1 MMNRFAALLLCAV
14 AIPYASA
21 QEFRLPGGSALDEA
35 ALERWMP
42 DLAREVLANYRDDNQ
57 DIYLSNR
64 YQLQLIAGN
73 YAAAAAAM
81 NALLARHPESAS
93 GHPLDR
99 SLATELYV
107 RARDLQ
113 TAKQVSVEDS
123 LSQSFHEVFA
133 RYDDKAAVSAADVL
147 QRPLNDFQDALQTL
161 LTRLNGSDQVSLADA
176 LELVRDFVSLQA
188 YRSLAPVIGD
198 LVSEDDQHRY
208 IIQQDVLIKTKDGA
222 TLSAIVVRSRNVR
235 EPRPAALFTTVQ
247 TNVSSELLRAKYA
260 AARGYVGVSSDTRG
274 KRLSPDEIVLYE
286 DDAQDLY
293 WVIDWISKQPWNNG
307 SVGMWGGS
315 NAGFMQWAAAKT
327 HHPALKTIVPYCPEN
342 PGYGLPMQNNVFLTA
357 NYAVNFYLTDNK
369 YLDDKTYN
377 DRARWRSL
385 VWDWYR
391 SGRPYRQIDQIEGTP
406 NKWLQRA
413 LQHPSYDAYWQ
424 SMTAYKDDF
433 AKLKIPIL
441 AIDGYYDDGQTF
453 AMLNLK
459 EHYLADPKAEH
470 YLLIGPYDHFGTQ
483 SPIKQ
488 TVLRGYTIDPVAQID
503 TPDITFQWFD
513 YVMRGGPKPAL
524 LQDRINFEVMGSNAW
539 RHVPSLDKTH
549 SEQLRLYLTETQA
562 NGSHLLSNRKPV
574 RSGELQ
580 QTVDFSDRTII
591 SANTYPDTILS
602 AKIDLSSGLN
612 FVSDPFEAPISVN
625 GMFSAVLK
633 LVTNKKDL
641 DIAMVLYEITPDGQY
656 FHLADIIQ
664 RASYARDM
672 TTRRLLTSGKV
683 QTVPL
688 QRTEFVS
695 RQLGKGSRLL
705 VVLDVN
711 KGPWAQVNYGT
722 GRDVSDESISDART
736 PLHLHW
742 HNDSYVQVPISR

>member
-1 MMNRFAALLLCAV
+1 MNRFAALWLCAI

-21 QEFRLPGGSALDEA
+21 QEFRLPGGPAPDET
-35 ALERWMP
+35 ALEQGMP
-42 DLAREVLANYRDDNQ
+42 DLAREVLARYHDDNQ
-57 DIYLSNR
+57 DIYLGNR
-64 YQLQLIAGN
+64 YPLELAAGN
-73 YAAAAAAM
+73 FTAAAATM
-81 NALLARHPESAS
+81 NALLARHPGLAS
-93 GHPLDR
+93 EHPQDR
-99 SLATELYV
+99 SLATQLYV

-113 TAKQVSVEDS
+113 TQKQLSVEDS
-123 LSQSFHEVFA
+123 LVQAFQEVFA
-133 RYDDKAAVSAADVL
+133 RYDDKAAVSAAEAL
-147 QRPLNDFQDALQTL
+147 QRPLNDVQNSLQTL
-161 LTRLNGSDQVSLADA
+161 LMRLNGSDQISLADA

-188 YRSLAPVIGD
+188 YRSLAPVIGG

-208 IIQQDVLIKTKDGA
+208 IIQQDVLVKTRDGA
-222 TLSAIVVRSRNVR
+222 TLSAIVVRSRNAR
-235 EPRPAALFTTVQ
+235 EPQPTALFTTVQ
-247 TNVSSELLRAKYA
+247 TNVGAEILRAKYA

-286 DDAQDLY
+286 DDARDLY
-293 WVIDWISKQPWNNG
+293 WVIDWISRQPWSNG

-315 NAGFMQWAAAKT
+315 NSGFMQWAAAKT

-342 PGYGLPMQNNVFLTA
+342 PGYGLPMLNNVFMTA

-377 DRARWRSL
+377 DNTRWRSL

-433 AKLKIPIL
+433 AKLRIPVL
-441 AIDGYYDDGQTF
+441 AIDGYYDDGQVF
-453 AMLNLK
+453 AMLNLE
-459 EHYLADPKAEH
+459 EHYRTDPKAEH

-524 LQDRINFEVMGSNAW
+524 LQDRINFEVMGANTW

-549 SEQLRLYLTETQA
+549 SEELRLYLTETPA
-562 NGSHLLSNRKPV
+562 NGYHLLSKRKPT
-574 RSGELQ
+574 RPDQLQ

-591 SANTYPDTILS
+591 SANTYPDPILS

-612 FVSDPFEAPISVN
+612 FVSDPFDAPISVN
-625 GMFSAVLK
+625 GMFSAMLK
-633 LVTNKKDL
+633 FVTNKKDL
-641 DIAMVLYEITPDGQY
+641 DIAMVLYEITPHGLY

-672 TTRRLLTSGKV
+672 TTRRLLTPGKL
-683 QTVPL
+683 QTIPL

-695 RQLGKGSRLL
+695 RQLRKGSRLL

-722 GRDVSDESISDART
+722 GMDVSDESISDART
-736 PLHLHW
+736 PLHVHW

>member
-1 MMNRFAALLLCAV
+1 MMNRFAALWLCAV

-21 QEFRLPGGSALDEA
+21 QEFRLPGGPAPDET
-35 ALERWMP
+35 ALEQGMP
-42 DLAREVLANYRDDNQ
+42 DLAREVLARYHDDNP
-57 DIYLSNR
+57 DIDLSNR
-64 YQLQLIAGN
+64 YPLELLAGN
-73 YAAAAAAM
+73 FTAAAATM
-81 NALLARHPESAS
+81 NALLARHPGSAE
-93 GHPLDR
+93 PPQDR
-99 SLATELYV
+99 SLATQLYV

-113 TAKQVSVEDS
+113 TVKPLAVEDS
-123 LSQSFHEVFA
+123 LAQAFHEVFA
-133 RYDDKAAVSAADVL
+133 RYDDKAAVSAAGAL
-147 QRPLNDFQDALQTL
+147 QRPLNDFQDALHTL
-161 LTRLNGSDQVSLADA
+161 LMRLSGSDRISLADA
-176 LELVRDFVSLQA
+176 LELVRDVVSLQA
-188 YRSLAPVIGD
+188 YRSLAPVIGG

-208 IIQQDVLIKTKDGA
+208 IIQQDVLIKTQDGV
-222 TLSAIVVRSRNVR
+222 TLSAIVVRSRNAR
-235 EPRPAALFTTVQ
+235 EPQPAALFTTVQ
-247 TNVSSELLRAKYA
+247 TDVSAELRRAKYA

-286 DDAQDLY
+286 DDARDLY

-315 NAGFMQWAAAKT
+315 NSGFMQWAAAKT

-342 PGYGLPMQNNVFLTA
+342 PGYGLPMLNNVFINA
-357 NYAVNFYLTDNK
+357 NYAVNFYLTNTK

-377 DRARWRSL
+377 DSARWRSL
-385 VWDWYR
+385 AWDWYR
-391 SGRPYRQIDQIEGTP
+391 SGRPYRQIDQIDGTP

-413 LQHPSYDAYWQ
+413 LQHPAYDAYWQ

-433 AKLKIPIL
+433 AQLKIPVL
-441 AIDGYYDDGQTF
+441 AIDGYYDDGQVF
-453 AMLNLK
+453 ALLNLE

-483 SPIKQ
+483 SSTKP

-513 YVMRGGPKPAL
+513 YVMRGGPRPAL
-524 LQDRINFEVMGSNAW
+524 LQDRINFEVMGANTW
-539 RHVPSLDKTH
+539 HHVPSLDKTH
-549 SEQLRLYLTETQA
+549 SEELRLYLTETAA
-562 NGSHLLSNRKPV
+562 NGYHLLSSRKPV

-580 QTVDFSDRTII
+580 QTVDFSDRTLI
-591 SANTYPDTILS
+591 SANIYPDTILS
-602 AKIDLSSGLN
+602 AKIDLSGGLN
-612 FVSDPFEAPISVN
+612 FVSDPFDAAISVN

-633 LVTNKKDL
+633 FVTNKKDL
-641 DIAMVLYEITPDGQY
+641 DIAMVLYEITPDGRY

-672 TTRRLLTSGKV
+672 TTRRLLTPGKV
-683 QTVPL
+683 QTIPL
-688 QRTEFVS
+688 RRTEFVS

-722 GRDVSDESISDART
+722 GKDVSDESIADART
-736 PLHLHW
+736 PLRLHW
-742 HNDSYVQVPISR
+742 HNDSYVRVPISR

>member
-1 MMNRFAALLLCAV
+1 MNRFGALWLCAV

-21 QEFRLPGGSALDEA
+21 QEFRLPGGPAPDETV
-35 ALERWMP
+35 LEQGMP
-42 DLAREVLANYRDDNQ
+42 DLAREVLARYRDDNQ

-64 YQLQLIAGN
+64 YQLELTAGDFT
-73 YAAAAAAM
+73 AAAATM
-81 NALLARHPESAS
+81 NALLVRHPEAAS
-93 GHPLDR
+93 EHPQDR
-99 SLATELYV
+99 SLATQLYV

-113 TAKQVSVEDS
+113 TEKQLSVEDS
-123 LSQSFHEVFA
+123 LAQAFHEVFA
-133 RYDDKAAVSAADVL
+133 RYDDKAAVSAAEAL
-147 QRPLNDFQDALQTL
+147 QRPLNDFQDALQAL
-161 LTRLNGSDQVSLADA
+161 LMRLKGSDRISLADA
-176 LELVRDFVSLQA
+176 LELVRAFASLQA
-188 YRSLAPVIGD
+188 HRSLGPVIGG

-222 TLSAIVVRSRNVR
+222 TLSAIVVRSRNAR
-235 EPRPAALFTTVQ
+235 EPQPAALFTTVQ
-247 TNVSSELLRAKYA
+247 TNVSAELLRAKYA

-286 DDAQDLY
+286 DDARDLY
-293 WVIDWISKQPWNNG
+293 WVIDWISKQPWSNG

-315 NAGFMQWAAAKT
+315 NSGFMQWAAAKT

-342 PGYGLPMQNNVFLTA
+342 PGYGLPMLNNVFLNA

-377 DRARWRSL
+377 DSARWRSL
-385 VWDWYR
+385 AWDWYR

-413 LQHPSYDAYWQ
+413 LQHPAYDTYWQ

-433 AKLKIPIL
+433 AKLKIPVL
-441 AIDGYYDDGQTF
+441 AIDGYYDDGQVF
-453 AMLNLK
+453 AMLNLE

-483 SPIKQ
+483 SHTKP

-513 YVMRGGPKPAL
+513 HVMRGGPKPAL
-524 LQDRINFEVMGSNAW
+524 LQDRINFEVMGANTW
-539 RHVPSLDKTH
+539 RHVPSLDETH
-549 SEQLRLYLTETQA
+549 SEELRLYLTETPA
-562 NGSHLLSNRKPV
+562 NGYHLLSKRKPA
-574 RSGELQ
+574 RLDELR
-580 QTVDFSDRTII
+580 QTVDFSDRTSI
-591 SANTYPDTILS
+591 SANTYPDPILS
-602 AKIDLSSGLN
+602 EKIDLSSGLN
-612 FVSDPFEAPISVN
+612 FVSDPFDAPISVN
-625 GMFSAVLK
+625 GMFSAMLK
-633 LVTNKKDL
+633 FVTNKKDL
-641 DIAMVLYEITPDGQY
+641 DIAMVLYEITPDGRY

-664 RASYARDM
+664 RASYSHDM
-672 TTRRLLTSGKV
+672 TTRRLLTPGKV
-683 QTVPL
+683 QTIPL

-722 GRDVSDESISDART
+722 GKDVSDESISDART
-736 PLHLHW
+736 PLRLHW